1 MVLKRRHSGG
11 DMSRRGIIILVFA
24 CFVIV
29 PCGYAED
36 DFWEMETAEK
46 ANAYPYVQG
55 TPPGAGYGAYHP
67 GSGPSSQ
74 QGAGG
79 VAGGYFGRTDNNQQG
94 HIFSGPME
102 RLLNMAGE
110 PTKPD
115 HWSDFE
121 QVDGLR
127 PEEEYNATFRWRMEE
142 EIRKP
147 LKKDGPFGDRFQDLH
162 QRLKE
167 MGSKHQE
174 DKYLEKYKRQP

>member
-1 MVLKRRHSGG
+1 
-11 DMSRRGIIILVFA
+11 MSRRGIIILVFGWFA
-24 CFVIV
+24 VV
-29 PCGYAED
+29 TSGYAED

-46 ANAYPYVQG
+46 ANTYPYAQAA
-55 TPPGAGYGAYHP
+55 PPGAGYGAYHP

-74 QGAGG
+74 QGAGL
-79 VAGGYFGRTDNNQQG
+79 AGGYFGGTDNQQG
-94 HIFSGPME
+94 HTFSGPME

-121 QVDGLR
+121 QVDKLR

-142 EIRKP
+142 EIGKP
-147 LKKDGPFGDRFQDLH
+147 LEKDSPFGDRFQDLQ

-167 MGSKHQE
+167 MRSKRQE
-174 DKYLEKYKRQP
+174 DKYLERYKR